1 MANFATSI
9 LNFKYND
16 LVNFWDLK
24 YWKNGNATDISFFF
38 LVDSRS
44 FKLAENLNW
53 NSPSNNMA
61 KKNSMHITK
70 HLLIIHFYF
79 VCFWM
84 ALYVKFY

>member
-24 YWKNGNATDISFFF
+24 YWKN
-38 LVDSRS
+38 DSRS

-79 VCFWM
+79 N
-84 ALYVKFY
+84 LH